1 MLTLNEMI
9 NNAVAR
15 LSINSYN
22 IVSIIDLSNVRANYS
37 SFYYYNLNNCFMVNY
52 TECFDIHYCFVCDNG
67 FVVEYEEERYDI
79 NPHDTYNIYNIMVL
93 YGVMGYKQNDIAK
106 ALNTSVSTIGNR
118 IKIIKQILKVSDIKD
133 LDPEDAVKIKYD
145 RTHLRLSDLSN
156 KLQAIIDKY
165 ERRKNDGKNEYND

>member
-15 LSINSYN
+15 LSIKSYN
-22 IVSIIDLSNVRANYS
+22 IVSIIDLSNVKANYS
-37 SFYYYNLNNCFMVNY
+37 SFYHYNLNNCFMVEY
-52 TECFDIHYCFVCDNG
+52 SKYFDVHCFICDNG

-93 YGVMGYKQNDIAK
+93 YGVMGFKQNDIAK
-106 ALNTSVSTIGNR
+106 ALNTSVSTIANR
-118 IKIIKQILKVSDIKD
+118 IKIIKQILEVSDIDD

-145 RTHLRLSDLSN
+145 RTHLRLSDLS
-156 KLQAIIDKY
+156 KRLQAIIDKY
-165 ERRKNDGKNEYND
+165 ERRKNNGKNVNND